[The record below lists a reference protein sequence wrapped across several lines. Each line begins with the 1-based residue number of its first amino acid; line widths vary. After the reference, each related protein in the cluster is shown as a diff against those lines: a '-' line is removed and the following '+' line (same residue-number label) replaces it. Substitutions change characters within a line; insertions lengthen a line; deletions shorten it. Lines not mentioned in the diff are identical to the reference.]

1 MNSSRN
7 TPGQD
12 RLEYGLLRCWTEA
25 SQVSKPGYVQ
35 LRFVGGGG
43 GGGSQIII
51 GVRDVLIRG
60 KGNEKC
66 QIRSRGFVGRIIG
79 KV

>member
-25 SQVSKPGYVQ
+25 SQVSKTGYVQ
-35 LRFVGGGG
+35 LRFLWGI
-43 GGGSQIII
+43 SQIII
-51 GVRDVLIRG
+51 GVRDELIRG

-66 QIRSRGFVGRIIG
+66 QIRSRGFSGRIVG